1 MQIIRTF
8 VLSSLVV
15 VLSACASKAPEKAP
29 EPPRASWADSRVAD
43 VTTVAEAQGFK
54 VKREGEEIR
63 VIIPVDGNFHPKRTL
78 LLPRGLVPIGKVGA
92 ALKDDAECHFRVVG
106 HSDSDGDEATNKK
119 LALERAQAV
128 ANMLMLSGVSR
139 KRMSLEGLGEIDP
152 RADNSTPTGRELN
165 RRVEIILTP
174 ALADTSLAK
183 K

>member
-29 EPPRASWADSRVAD
+29 EPRASWADSRVAE
-43 VTTVAEAQGFK
+43 VTAIAEAQGFE
-54 VKREGEEIR
+54 VDREGEEIR

-78 LLPRGLVPIGKVGA
+78 LLPKGLVPIGKVGK

-106 HSDSDGDEATNKK
+106 HSDTEGDEEINEK
-119 LALERAQAV
+119 LSLERAQAV
-128 ANMLMLSGVSR
+128 ANMLMLSGVR
-139 KRMSLEGLGEIDP
+139 RTQMSLETMGENEP
-152 RADNSTPTGRELN
+152 RADNSTPSGRKLN

-174 ALADTSLAK
+174 ATTDVALATK
-183 K
+183 